1 LKKLISLFL
10 FPFFFDAQPP
20 SNHIKLSFSNPVIL
34 ELGYER
40 PVQQDQSVL
49 INLRAGLHDFSDN
62 FGFPKGESYALTIG
76 FRNYLHPTKTLSAFY
91 IEGELGAGLTKSS
104 GSRYL
109 GTEEVLFG
117 FSVIDVPV
125 YARGTAEA
133 IVGHIGIN
141 LGYQKRWNVFSLD
154 FGLGIQYNTPLG
166 GDQFILLSDGSSI
179 EFPAYVKGFT
189 PKAYFGVGFAF

>member
-1 LKKLISLFL
+1 MLLFL
-10 FPFFFDAQPP
+10 FPFFINAQAP
-20 SNHIKLSFSNPVIL
+20 SDHVKFRFSNPFIL

-40 PVQQDQSVL
+40 PVQQDKSVL
-49 INLRAGLHDFSDN
+49 INVRYGLHDFSDN
-62 FGFPKGESYALTIG
+62 FDFPNGESYALTIG

-91 IEGELGAGLTKSS
+91 IECELGAGSAKAS

-117 FSVIDVPV
+117 FTLIDVPV

-141 LGYQKRWNVFSLD
+141 LGYQKRWNAFSID
-154 FGLGIQYNTPLG
+154 FGLGIQYNTPLTG
-166 GDQFILLSDGSSI
+166 EQFIPLSDGSNI
-179 EFPAYVKGFT
+179 ELPAYVKGFT

>member
-1 LKKLISLFL
+1 MKKLISLFL

-34 ELGYER
+34 ELEYER
-40 PVQQDQSVL
+40 PVQQDKSVL

-91 IEGELGAGLTKSS
+91 IEGELGAGLTNTSA
-104 GSRYL
+104 SRYL

-117 FSVIDVPV
+117 FSVVDVPI
-125 YARGTAEA
+125 YARGSAEV
-133 IVGHIGIN
+133 IVGHFGIN

-154 FGLGIQYNTPLG
+154 FGLGMQYNTPLEG
-166 GDQFILLSDGSSI
+166 EQYIPLSDGSNVPFSSYI
-179 EFPAYVKGFT
+179 KGFT
-189 PKAYFGVGFAF
+189 PKAYFGIGFAF

>member
-1 LKKLISLFL
+1 M
-10 FPFFFDAQPP
+10 
-20 SNHIKLSFSNPVIL
+20 
-34 ELGYER
+34 GYEK
-40 PVQQDQSVL
+40 PVQQDKSVL
-49 INLRAGLHDFSDN
+49 INVRYGLHGFSDN
-62 FGFPKGESYALTIG
+62 FDFLNGESYALTIG

-154 FGLGIQYNTPLG
+154 FGLGMQYNTPLR
-166 GDQFILLSDGSSI
+166 GDQFIPLSDGSNI
-179 EFPAYVKGFT
+179 EFPA
-189 PKAYFGVGFAF
+189 

>member
-1 LKKLISLFL
+1 MNKLVLLLL
-10 FPFFFDAQPP
+10 FPFFINAQKPR
-20 SNHIKLSFSNPVIL
+20 NHIKFRFSNPFIL
-34 ELGYER
+34 ELGYEK
-40 PVQQDQSVL
+40 PVQQDKSVL
-49 INLRAGLHDFSDN
+49 INVRYGLHDFSDN
-62 FGFPKGESYALTIG
+62 FDFPNGESYALTIG

-109 GTEEVLFG
+109 GREEVLFG